1 MPRLLKRIMDPI
13 TRELNTYLVAMAY
26 QGATHEQ
33 EHQMEHLLAL
43 LAPDDEELILHY
55 YGLFGHERLALDDL
69 AAHRHEQPDDTI
81 TAISRLLR
89 RIAVT
94 PEWQMIKP
102 KNS

>member
-1 MPRLLKRIMDPI
+1 
-13 TRELNTYLVAMAY
+13 MAY

-43 LAPDDEELILHY
+43 LDPDDEELILHY
-55 YGLFGHERLALDDL
+55 YGLFGHERRSLDAL
-69 AAHRHEQPDDTI
+69 AAGRHEQPDATL
-81 TAISRLLR
+81 AAVSRLLR

-102 KNS
+102 QPRV

>member
-1 MPRLLKRIMDPI
+1 MDPL
-13 TRELNTYLVAMAY
+13 TKTLNTHLVAMAY
-26 QGATHEQ
+26 QGATYEQ

-43 LAPDDEELILHY
+43 LDPDDEELILHY

-69 AAHRHEQPDDTI
+69 AAHRHEQPDETLA
-81 TAISRLLR
+81 AISRLLR

-102 KNS
+102 QTA

>member
-1 MPRLLKRIMDPI
+1 MDPI
-13 TRELNTYLVAMAY
+13 SHSLHAHLVAMAY

-43 LAPDDEELILHY
+43 LDPDDEELILHY
-55 YGLFGHERLALDDL
+55 YGLFGHERRSLDAL
-69 AAHRHEQPDDTI
+69 AAGRHEQPDATL
-81 TAISRLLR
+81 AAVSRLLR

-102 KNS
+102 QPNV

>member
-1 MPRLLKRIMDPI
+1 
-13 TRELNTYLVAMAY
+13 MAY

-43 LAPDDEELILHY
+43 LDPDDEELILHY
-55 YGLFGHERLALDDL
+55 YGLFGHERRSLDAL
-69 AAHRHEQPDDTI
+69 AAERHEQPDVTL
-81 TAISRLLR
+81 AAVARLLR

-102 KNS
+102 QPRV

>member
-1 MPRLLKRIMDPI
+1 
-13 TRELNTYLVAMAY
+13 MAY

-43 LAPDDEELILHY
+43 LDPDDEELILHY
-55 YGLFGHERLALDDL
+55 YGLFDHERRSLDALADE
-69 AAHRHEQPDDTI
+69 RHEQPDVTLG
-81 TAISRLLR
+81 AVARLLR

-102 KNS
+102 QPRV